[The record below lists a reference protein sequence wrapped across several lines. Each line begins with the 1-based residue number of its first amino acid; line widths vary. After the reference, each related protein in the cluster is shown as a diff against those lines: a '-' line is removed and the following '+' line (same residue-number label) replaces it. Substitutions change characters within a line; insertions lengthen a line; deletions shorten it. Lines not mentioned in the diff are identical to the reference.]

1 MVAIAW
7 LLPSAQTVQFNSP
20 HNTNGYTH
28 MNIEQLFL
36 VLVTLAPIFGIFA
49 LLAAIAEF
57 WEWLEDRAERK
68 LPRARVTRL

>member
-1 MVAIAW
+1 
-7 LLPSAQTVQFNSP
+7 
-20 HNTNGYTH
+20 

-36 VLVTLAPIFGIFA
+36 ILVTIAPIFGVFA

-68 LPRARVTRL
+68 LPRARVTKM